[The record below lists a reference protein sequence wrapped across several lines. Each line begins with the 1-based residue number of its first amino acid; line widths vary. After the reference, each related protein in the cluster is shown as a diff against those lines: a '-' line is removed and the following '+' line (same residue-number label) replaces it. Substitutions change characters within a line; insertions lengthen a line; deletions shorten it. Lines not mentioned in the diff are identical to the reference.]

1 MSTASLFPEYPI
13 QQRDVRR
20 AEWLQAKRDR
30 QRGLSDAQR
39 GLPLPIILPS
49 MSPEAQIAALSPHFD
64 GATYEPA
71 RDEKRLSG
79 QLERVREA
87 MSDGAWWTLDRL
99 TARVGGTTPAVSARI
114 RDLRKPRFG
123 AHKVER
129 KSLGHG
135 LFAYRVVE

>member
-1 MSTASLFPEYPI
+1 MTTPGLFPEYPI
-13 QQRDVRR
+13 QQGPARESKWPPVWSDFYVEP
-20 AEWLQAKRDR
+20 AAPLQP
-30 QRGLSDAQR
+30 Q
-39 GLPLPIILPS
+39 
-49 MSPEAQIAALSPHFD
+49 FD

-71 RDEKRLSG
+71 RDEKRLTG

-87 MSDGAWWTLDRL
+87 MANGEWWTLDRL

-135 LFAYRVVE
+135 LFAYRVVD

>member
-1 MSTASLFPEYPI
+1 MTTPSLFPEYPI
-13 QQRDVRR
+13 QQRAAVPDLSSLER
-20 AEWLQAKRDR
+20 AIW
-30 QRGLSDAQR
+30 SDLEPA
-39 GLPLPIILPS
+39 PLPP
-49 MSPEAQIAALSPHFD
+49 QALHFD

-87 MSDGAWWTLDRL
+87 MGDGAWWTLERL

-135 LFAYRVVE
+135 LFAYRTVE